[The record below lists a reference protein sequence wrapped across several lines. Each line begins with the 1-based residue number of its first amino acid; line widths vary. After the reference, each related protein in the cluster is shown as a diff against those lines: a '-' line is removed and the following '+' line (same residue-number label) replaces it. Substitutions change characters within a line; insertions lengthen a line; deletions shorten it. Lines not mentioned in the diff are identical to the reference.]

1 MTPIEIIDKTFI
13 DDKAL
18 LRLAML
24 LKHTQLFAEDDGHD
38 TPER

>member
-18 LRLAML
+18 LRIAML
-24 LKHTQLFAEDDGHD
+24 LKKTLLMAEEGEHD

>member
-18 LRLAML
+18 LRFAML
-24 LKHTQLFAEDDGHD
+24 LKYALLMAEDDRND
-38 TPER
+38 KA